1 LLEQQHSQHARIKL
15 DWNRVVKEFYA
26 RREALGKV
34 IKGCGCGC
42 GLSRF
47 GSIRC
52 GSMRGRANLSLS
64 ILLLSLQTKS
74 VVRWAM
80 QDHEAACALYEAGA

>member
-1 LLEQQHSQHARIKL
+1 MHIVIHTQCADRPLPPHPIHPCTTNKKIRRPLQALLEQQHSQHARIKL

-42 GLSRF
+42 G
-47 GSIRC
+47 
-52 GSMRGRANLSLS
+52 
-64 ILLLSLQTKS
+64 
-74 VVRWAM
+74 V
-80 QDHEAACALYEAGA
+80 D